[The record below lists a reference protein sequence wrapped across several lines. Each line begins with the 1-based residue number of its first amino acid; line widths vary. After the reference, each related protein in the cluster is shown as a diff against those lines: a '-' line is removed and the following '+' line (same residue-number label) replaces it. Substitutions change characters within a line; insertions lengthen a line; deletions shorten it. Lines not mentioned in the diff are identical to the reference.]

1 MPQHVLIIGAVA
13 AGPKAAARFK
23 RLEPDSTVLMIDQ
36 SKTISYGSCG
46 IPYYVGGDVSDASEL
61 RATSFHMVR
70 DNDFFKE
77 VKGVDVRTGLKAV
90 QVDRAGKKVLVRNV
104 DNGKEEYLPYDKLV
118 ISMGARVRKLGLPGE
133 DLEGVHYISSL
144 DEAILIREALTKGLV
159 NRAVV
164 VGAGFIGLEM
174 ADALADMWGVETEV
188 VEITS
193 QIMPRLV
200 SPSLAAMGQRHM
212 EEKGVVFH
220 LNEKVVRLE
229 GEGRVQRVITDR
241 NEIEA
246 DLVIMAPGVVP
257 NSDLAKEAGL
267 DVHERGGVLVD
278 EHMRTSDPDIYA
290 GGDCVLVKNLITGQP
305 LYLPMGSLSN
315 RQGRVIG
322 TNLAGGDAVFSGAVG
337 SFVVKIFERTLSGAG
352 LSLDSARAAGFD
364 AGSVLMV
371 QLDRAHFYPTKAL
384 MTLELVYEKGT
395 RRILG
400 IQGFGS
406 TSDALVGRV
415 NVVAGLL
422 PHKPKVEELS
432 NLEMAYSP
440 PFAAAVDI
448 LNSLGHVA
456 ENAIEGRLLGVYPDE
471 FHRLWE
477 GDGCY
482 FLDCREEADASP
494 FLKANPEQWHN
505 IPQGKLY
512 ERIAEVP
519 KDKPILLV
527 CNTGARSYEAQVQLV
542 SKGYKNVQSAMGGM
556 AGLKQW
562 GEKLD

>member
-1 MPQHVLIIGAVA
+1 V
-13 AGPKAAARFK
+13 
-23 RLEPDSTVLMIDQ
+23 DS
-36 SKTISYGSCG
+36 G
-46 IPYYVGGDVSDASEL
+46 
-61 RATSFHMVR
+61 
-70 DNDFFKE
+70 
-77 VKGVDVRTGLKAV
+77 
-90 QVDRAGKKVLVRNV
+90 
-104 DNGKEEYLPYDKLV
+104 EEESLPYDKLV
-118 ISMGARVRKLGLPGE
+118 IATGGRVRKLGLPGE

-144 DEAILIREALTKGLV
+144 EEAVKIREAVTKGLV

-174 ADALADMWGVETEV
+174 AEALADMWGVETEV

-193 QIMPRLV
+193 QILPRLV
-200 SPSLAAMGQRHM
+200 SPSLSVMGQRHL
-212 EEKGVVFH
+212 EESGITFH

-229 GEGRVQRVITDR
+229 GEGRVQRVITDK
-241 NEIEA
+241 NSIDA
-246 DLVIMAPGVVP
+246 DVVIMAPGVIP
-257 NSDLAKEAGL
+257 NSELAGEAGL
-267 DVHERGGVLVD
+267 DVHERGGILVD
-278 EHMRTSDPDIYA
+278 EHMRTSDPNIYA
-290 GGDCVLVKNLITGQP
+290 GGDCVLVKNLITGKP
-305 LYLPMGSLSN
+305 FYLPMGSMSN

-322 TNLAGGDAVFSGAVG
+322 TNLAGGDAVFPGGVGA
-337 SFVVKIFERTLSGAG
+337 FVVKIFEHSLSGAG
-352 LSLDSARAAGFD
+352 MSLDTARASGFD
-364 AGSVLMV
+364 ADSVLLV

-400 IQGFGS
+400 VQGFGS
-406 TSDALVGRV
+406 TSDALVGRI

-456 ENAIEGRLLGVYPDE
+456 ENAIEGRLSGIYPDE

-477 GDGCY
+477 SDGCY
-482 FLDCREEADASP
+482 FLDCREQADAQP
-494 FLKANPEQWHN
+494 FLQANPGRWHN

-512 ERIAEVP
+512 EHLEEIP
-519 KDKPILLV
+519 KDKPLVLV

-542 SKGYKNVQSAMGGM
+542 SKGYKDVRNALGGM